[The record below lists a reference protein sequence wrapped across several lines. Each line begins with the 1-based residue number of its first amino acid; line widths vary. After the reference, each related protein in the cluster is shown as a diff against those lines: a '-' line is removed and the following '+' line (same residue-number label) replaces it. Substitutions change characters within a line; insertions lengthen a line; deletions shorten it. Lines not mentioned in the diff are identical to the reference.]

1 MEKSEVQVTTYTHY
15 EELYIWWLVLGLLL
29 LGAEFFVERIVLNR
43 LPQ

>member
-1 MEKSEVQVTTYTHY
+1 MQVTAYTLY
-15 EELYIWWLVLGLLL
+15 EELYMWWLMLGLLL